1 MADASAKL
9 DAFGIDAIC
18 DMIAAGKSLT
28 EIARKAK
35 VSIGTLRRWFEA
47 DTARSA
53 RARETRAKT
62 AQFWDEKAE
71 AEIRNAKSTLGMA
84 KARELAHHYRWRA
97 SKIAPAEYGEKLDLT
112 AKVSPLD
119 GMTTDEQRT
128 LLAAL
133 EALAS
138 GAQPA
143 DDGTA
148 HAPAAEGEPAK
159 D

>member
-1 MADASAKL
+1 MAEARDKL

-18 DMIAAGKSLT
+18 SLIAEGKSLT
-28 EIARKAK
+28 QIARKAK
-35 VSIGTLRRWFEA
+35 VSIGSLRNWLAA
-47 DTARSA
+47 DIARSA
-53 RARETRAKT
+53 RAREVRAET

-84 KARELAHHYRWRA
+84 KARELAHHFRWRA

-133 EALAS
+133 EALANS
-138 GAQPA
+138 AQPA

-148 HAPAAEGEPAK
+148 DAPAAEGEPPE